1 MCHAVEVEHKGS
13 NISSV
18 VYVAS
23 VPTTST
29 NTEYMKNQ
37 AQDFLEGVSPAD
49 HRGGCHELSLR
60 GFPGVKGILSGQ
72 DGARAMGLTV

>member
-1 MCHAVEVEHKGS
+1 MCHAVEVEHNGN

-23 VPTTST
+23 VPTTPI

-37 AQDFLEGVSPAD
+37 WQDFLKGVSPED
-49 HRGGCHELSLR
+49 HRGGCHELSLK
-60 GFPGVKGILSGQ
+60 GFPGEKAILSGQ
-72 DGARAMGLTV
+72 DGIRAMGLSV